1 MWMTHDF
8 EGASIIVA
16 DDDPTNL
23 QVLEYM
29 LGGLGCEVRL
39 TRSGE
44 MLLKSVAFKQP
55 DLILLDVHMP
65 GLDGYQT
72 CNKLKANEKYKN
84 IPVIFVSAMNEEF
97 SKVKGFKSGAV
108 DYITKPFQL
117 EELKA
122 HIGVHLRLAKQ
133 ANELRNLQA
142 AVEQSRTSI
151 LITDLHGIIEYANQ
165 STAEISGYSMPEI
178 VGHNPRVFKSDIHP
192 NSVYQ
197 DLWQTISQGKVWN
210 GELCNRKKDGSLFWE
225 LVVISPVRGAD
236 GSFSRYVAVKEDVTT
251 QRELREQLIRAKEQ
265 AEAANQAKS
274 SFLAMMSHEIRTPM
288 NGVIGMIDLL
298 DQSHLDNA
306 QKRLTRIAKVSSM
319 SLLHI
324 INDILDFS
332 KIEAGRMKLESIPV
346 DWRHI
351 IDDVAEMVSSAL
363 LDKGLQLY
371 CFVSPEVPDRVKG
384 DQARLRQVL
393 LNLLSNAIKFTHNSD
408 DKFGQIFVCLSLDRF
423 KSNQLILEV
432 EDNGIGISPTMLE
445 NLFQPF
451 VQADNSTHR
460 RYGGTGLGLSICNR
474 LISLMEGS
482 ISCASLE
489 GVGSTFTVKLPC
501 DTVSD
506 RHNRPLPLK
515 NCLIHLFS
523 DQNFIY
529 EFLKLDLEGLGAK
542 VMIADT
548 LGNNQHDE
556 QQVSLFA
563 GTWSHEEKVDLLHN
577 YQVKNPNIPCV
588 LLASPNEQTKIDNC
602 VLVDGNP
609 FRPLAIQKGVNI
621 ALGRESSAPEDMVPI
636 NLATPTPTRESA
648 ETMGK
653 LILVAEDNLVN
664 QEVIQLQLQLLG
676 YIADVVAN
684 GREAIEKMKQH
695 NYGLLLTD
703 CHMPKMDGFELTS
716 AIRQMELKGKTRLP
730 IIAVTANAMQG
741 EAQRCLI
748 AGMDGYL
755 AKPVE
760 LTKLKQLL
768 EHWLPTNSS
777 VEISKSPKFPT
788 AESNNHV
795 DKLEVDII
803 DKNLLHKYL
812 GDDLQ
817 IHHRYLRQFAN
828 DSLSLFTSV
837 KDNAQ
842 QGKWS
847 EIAIL
852 MHKLKSSSKAVGA
865 ATLSD
870 LCTQLEQA
878 AKTGNVNEINRLLA
892 DVNDAYELVRQ
903 YINKLPNE
911 RS

>member
-8 EGASIIVA
+8 EGASIAVA

-23 QVLEYM
+23 KVLEYM
-29 LGGLGCEVRL
+29 LGGLGCDVRL

-44 MLLKSVAFKQP
+44 MLLKSVALKQP

-72 CNKLKANEKYKN
+72 CTKLKASEKYKD

-122 HIGVHLRLAKQ
+122 HISVHLRLAKQ

-151 LITDLHGIIEYANQ
+151 LITNLEGTIEYANQ

-178 VGHNPRVFKSDIHP
+178 VGHNPRVFKSDVHP
-192 NSVYQ
+192 NSVYE

-210 GELCNRKKDGSLFWE
+210 GELCNRKKDGTLFWE

-236 GSFSRYVAVKEDVTT
+236 GSFTRYVAVKEDVTK

-298 DQSHLDNA
+298 DQSHLDA
-306 QKRLTRIAKVSSM
+306 DQQRLTRIAKVSSM
-319 SLLHI
+319 SLLNI

-363 LDKGLQLY
+363 LDKNLQLY
-371 CFVSPEVPDRVKG
+371 CFVSPEVPSQVKG

-393 LNLLSNAIKFTHNSD
+393 LNLLSNAIKFTHSHD
-408 DKFGQIFVCLSLDRF
+408 DKLGCIFVRLDLDSIE
-423 KSNQLILEV
+423 SNQLILNV
-432 EDNGIGISPTMLE
+432 EDNGIGISPTMLD

-451 VQADNSTHR
+451 VQADSSTHR

-474 LISLMEGS
+474 LINLMKGN
-482 ISCASLE
+482 ISCTSQE
-489 GVGSTFTVKLPC
+489 GVGSNFTVQLPC
-501 DTVSD
+501 ERVRDKHKKS
-506 RHNRPLPLK
+506 LPLN
-515 NCLIHLFS
+515 NCLVHLFS
-523 DQNFIY
+523 NQDVIY
-529 EFLKLDLEGLGAK
+529 DFLKLDLESLGAHVASENSPVNDVFSNPK
-542 VMIADT
+542 
-548 LGNNQHDE
+548 
-556 QQVSLFA
+556 QVALFA
-563 GTWSHEEKVDLLHN
+563 GNWSPEEKTNLLHN
-577 YQVKNPNIPCV
+577 YQVKNPDIPCV
-588 LLASPNEQTKIDNC
+588 LLVEPNEQSKITNC
-602 VLVDGNP
+602 ILVSSNP
-609 FRPLAIQKGVNI
+609 FRPLAIQRSISV
-621 ALGRESSAPEDMVPI
+621 ALGRTSSEPENVEQIYP
-636 NLATPTPTRESA
+636 NVSAPTRETAQA
-648 ETMGK
+648 EGR

-676 YIADVVAN
+676 YSADVVAN
-684 GREAIEKMKQH
+684 GKEALEKIQNQ

-703 CHMPKMDGFELTS
+703 CHMPQMDGFELTS
-716 AIRQMELKGKTRLP
+716 AIRKMESKEKTRLP

-741 EAQRCLI
+741 EAQRCLM

-768 EHWLPTNSS
+768 EHWLPYSQSSKTN
-777 VEISKSPKFPT
+777 KRPPMP
-788 AESNNHV
+788 ANES
-795 DKLEVDII
+795 DIDNLKINVI
-803 DKNLLHKYL
+803 DKDLLHKYL
-812 GDDLQ
+812 GDDEQ
-817 IHHRYLRQFAN
+817 IHYHYLHKFAN
-828 DSLSLFTSV
+828 DSLKLFASI
-837 KDNAQ
+837 KDMAQ
-842 QGKWS
+842 QEKWP
-847 EIAIL
+847 EIAAL

-865 ATLSD
+865 ATLSE
-870 LCTQLEQA
+870 LCVQLEQA
-878 AKTGNVNEINRLLA
+878 AKAEKADEVTRLLE
-892 DVNDAYELVRQ
+892 DVNDAYELVRE
-903 YINKLPNE
+903 YVNKLPD
-911 RS
+911 